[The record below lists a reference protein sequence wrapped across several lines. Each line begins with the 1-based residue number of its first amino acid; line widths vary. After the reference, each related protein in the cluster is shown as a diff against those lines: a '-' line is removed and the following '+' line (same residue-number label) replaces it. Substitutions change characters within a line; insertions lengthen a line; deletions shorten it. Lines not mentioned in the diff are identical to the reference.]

1 MKTIV
6 LTANPTPNMNL
17 AKINIDHNNF
27 DPHCGPSFW
36 VTFYNPAGNIIDR
49 ITHSM
54 TFDQWQDWTS
64 ESTEIADYKYI
75 ADSITED
82 LGIPYIEMVSPP
94 PPVPPTISMQPSGGS
109 FYVGNSIPFM
119 VSYTGTSPFTFQ
131 WYKDGVAIENATIPN
146 YMIPS
151 AALADAG
158 SYTVK
163 ISNSAGN
170 VTSEPAIVTVST
182 PVPPTITTQPQD
194 KTVEFGTS
202 FTLTVTA
209 EGTAPLMYMWK
220 KNGTSTSL
228 NPSTNSYFEI
238 LTAKDTDAAV
248 YSVVVSNSFGAVESN
263 SVTVTVNPAPEPPAQ

>member
-49 ITHSM
+49 VTHSM

-64 ESTEIADYKYI
+64 ESSEIADYKYI

-82 LGIPYIEMVSPP
+82 LGIPYIEMIYPL

-109 FYVGNSIPFM
+109 FYVGNSISFM
-119 VSYTGTSPFTFQ
+119 LSYAGDTPMTFQ
-131 WYKDGVAIENATIPN
+131 WYKDGVAIENATISN

-151 AALADAG
+151 AALSDAG

-194 KTVEFGTS
+194 KTVEFGAN
-202 FTLTVTA
+202 FTLTVAA
-209 EGTAPLMYMWK
+209 EGSAPLMYMWK
-220 KNGTSTSL
+220 KNGITIYATPSS
-228 NPSTNSYFEI
+228 NPSINITS
-238 LTAKDTDAAV
+238 AKETDAGI
-248 YSVVVSNSFGAVESN
+248 YSVDITNTFGATQSN
-263 SVTVTVNPAPEPPAQ
+263 SVTVVVNAAPEPPAQ

>member
-49 ITHSM
+49 VTHSM

-64 ESTEIADYKYI
+64 ESSEIADYKYI

-82 LGIPYIEMVSPP
+82 LGIPYIEMIYPL

-109 FYVGNSIPFM
+109 FYVGNSISFM
-119 VSYTGTSPFTFQ
+119 LSYSGDTPMTFQ
-131 WYKDGVAIENATIPN
+131 WYKDGVAIENATISN

-151 AALADAG
+151 AALSDAG

-194 KTVEFGTS
+194 KTVEFGAN
-202 FTLTVTA
+202 FTLTVAA
-209 EGTAPLMYMWK
+209 EGSAPLMYMWK
-220 KNGTSTSL
+220 KNGITIYATPSS
-228 NPSTNSYFEI
+228 NPSINITS
-238 LTAKDTDAAV
+238 AKETDAGI
-248 YSVVVSNSFGAVESN
+248 YSVDITNTFGATQSN
-263 SVTVTVNPAPEPPAQ
+263 SVTVVVNAAPEPPAQ